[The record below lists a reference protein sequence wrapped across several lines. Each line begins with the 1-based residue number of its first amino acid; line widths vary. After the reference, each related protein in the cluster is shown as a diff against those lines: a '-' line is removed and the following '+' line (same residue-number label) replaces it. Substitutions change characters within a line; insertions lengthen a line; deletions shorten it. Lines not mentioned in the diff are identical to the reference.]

1 MKSFIITKVYNC
13 LVLRFFF
20 LFFSPKCE
28 HIIEKRFWHAFP
40 TNAYLANASKLCQQT
55 AFIHSRW
62 RKKVSL
68 NVERV
73 FSELKSVF
81 FQNQKEEKKQ
91 KKNLKEE
98 SMMQPWFS
106 LPVYTTTTTTKF
118 ASSVWKQQSVYMHL
132 VGSAWKK
139 THKISTSYK

>member
-40 TNAYLANASKLCQQT
+40 TNAYLANASTLGQQT

-73 FSELKSVF
+73 FSELKSVIF
-81 FQNQKEEKKQ
+81 FKSKRGKKTEKKF
-91 KKNLKEE
+91 KGGVYDAALVFITCLHYDYHYEVCLFGVKTTVCLHALRGFSMEKNAQNK
-98 SMMQPWFS
+98 
-106 LPVYTTTTTTKF
+106 
-118 ASSVWKQQSVYMHL
+118 
-132 VGSAWKK
+132 
-139 THKISTSYK
+139 HKL